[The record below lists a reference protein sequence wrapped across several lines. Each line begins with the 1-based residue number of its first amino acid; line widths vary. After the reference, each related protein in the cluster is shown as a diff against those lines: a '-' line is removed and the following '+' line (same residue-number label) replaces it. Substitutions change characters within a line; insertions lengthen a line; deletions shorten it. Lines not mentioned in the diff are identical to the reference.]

1 MEHICII
8 AEAGVNHNGNY
19 ETAIQMVKAAKKAGA
34 DYIKFQTFVPEKL
47 VSESARKAEYQKKTT
62 GSEES
67 QLDMLKKLTLTKGEF
82 LNIKKSCDK
91 VGIGFISTPFDLDSI
106 DFLKNIDMDFWKI
119 PSGEITNLPY
129 LEKLANTKKKIIMS
143 TGMSDI
149 NEIKDAVNLLE
160 KNGAED
166 IVLLHCNTQN
176 PTPFCDVNLKAMDE
190 IKRKTG
196 KKVGYSDHTNGIEIP
211 IAAAAMGAVVIE
223 KHFTLD
229 RNMEGP
235 DHKASLEP
243 DELSKMISSIRNIE
257 KAMGDGMKRP
267 SGSEMKNRDIVRKS
281 IVASKE
287 IKSGE
292 FFSEDNITAKRPGD
306 GISPMHW
313 HEVLGMEAIKDF
325 KKDEKIIL

>member
-19 ETAIQMVKAAKKAGA
+19 ETAIQMVKAAEKAGA

-47 VSESARKAEYQKKTT
+47 VSASAQKAEYQKKTT
-62 GSEES
+62 GSKES
-67 QLDMLKKLTLTKGEF
+67 QLDMLKKLTLTDEEF
-82 LNIKKSCDK
+82 LNIKNYCDEIE
-91 VGIGFISTPFDLDSI
+91 IGFLSTPFDLESI
-106 DFLKNIDMDFWKI
+106 DFLENLNMDFWKI

-129 LEKLANTKKKIIMS
+129 LETIAKTKKKIVMS

-166 IVLLHCNTQN
+166 IVLLHCNTQY

-243 DELSKMISSIRNIE
+243 DELSKMVSSIRNIE
-257 KAMGDGMKRP
+257 KAMGDGMKKP
-267 SGSEMKNRDIVRKS
+267 SGSEIKNRDIVRKS

-292 FFSEDNITAKRPGD
+292 LFSEDNITAKRPGD

-313 HEVLGMEAIKDF
+313 YEVLGTEAIKDF

>member
-129 LEKLANTKKKIIMS
+129 LEKLANTKKK
-143 TGMSDI
+143 
-149 NEIKDAVNLLE
+149 
-160 KNGAED
+160 
-166 IVLLHCNTQN
+166 
-176 PTPFCDVNLKAMDE
+176 
-190 IKRKTG
+190 
-196 KKVGYSDHTNGIEIP
+196 
-211 IAAAAMGAVVIE
+211 
-223 KHFTLD
+223 
-229 RNMEGP
+229 
-235 DHKASLEP
+235 
-243 DELSKMISSIRNIE
+243 NI
-257 KAMGDGMKRP
+257 
-267 SGSEMKNRDIVRKS
+267 
-281 IVASKE
+281 
-287 IKSGE
+287 
-292 FFSEDNITAKRPGD
+292 
-306 GISPMHW
+306 
-313 HEVLGMEAIKDF
+313 
-325 KKDEKIIL
+325 